1 MAERE
6 LVVGGFYRHFKDK
19 LYQVRGIAYHSE
31 TKEKMVVYQ
40 ALYGDYSMYV
50 RPFDMFMREVDHYKY
65 PDVEQKYRFEQ
76 VSLET
81 LNEKSE
87 AEIKVHVEEKLEDR
101 KTEAVQDD
109 VHELELQEVDM
120 SEVQIKKHPGE
131 PNYEPY
137 ADRVTEDG
145 VIDGRLLRFLDAEN
159 FNEKLN
165 VLTYL
170 KSGLDD
176 RIIDAMAASMDVEV
190 PAGSIEER
198 NRSLRSV
205 IMAHSKYECT
215 RLRK

>member
-87 AEIKVHVEEKLEDR
+87 AEIKVHVEEKL
-101 KTEAVQDD
+101 
-109 VHELELQEVDM
+109 
-120 SEVQIKKHPGE
+120 
-131 PNYEPY
+131 

-198 NRSLRSV
+198 YRSLRSV